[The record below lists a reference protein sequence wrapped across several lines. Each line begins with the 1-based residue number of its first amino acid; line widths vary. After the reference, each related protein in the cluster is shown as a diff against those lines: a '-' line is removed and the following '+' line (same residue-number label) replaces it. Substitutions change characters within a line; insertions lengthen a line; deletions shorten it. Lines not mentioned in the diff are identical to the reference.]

1 MFYKLFLIFSR
12 NISDTVYNATLYDEN
27 EQLEKYG
34 NFSRIKKIVIPIV
47 VVIVTLL
54 GLLGNGIVIWTIR
67 TNTKMRTPMYVLIL
81 NLALVDFLF
90 IAICVPFVGV
100 AYVLPKY
107 IFGRVWCK
115 ICSYFIYVGA
125 CVSIYNLVLIS
136 VVRCIVVVG
145 PLSSRSWVTTK
156 RMYIA
161 IAVVWIVTV
170 SGLSPLLVQYDF
182 SANSYLG
189 EERLICVNL
198 EAAYSI
204 YLMKIFIV
212 LFCTIGYAL
221 PLNIMIILY
230 GIVLT
235 VLKWGAKQRKAL
247 SESDM
252 KRNRAQ
258 GRTTRMVIAVV
269 FCFLLCWL
277 PLQVILMLQ
286 AFGQYPTT
294 IVGVLG
300 RMLANCLAYFNS
312 CMNPVLYF
320 FLSSQFRHSFKQALC
335 CGRCGTRSSL

>member
-1 MFYKLFLIFSR
+1 MFSR
-12 NISDTVYNATLYDEN
+12 NISDTVYNATFYDEN
-27 EQLEKYG
+27 EQLEEYG
-34 NFSRIKKIVIPIV
+34 NFSRVKNIVIPIV
-47 VVIVTLL
+47 FVIVTLL
-54 GLLGNGIVIWTIR
+54 GLVGNGIVIRAIQ
-67 TNTKMRTPMYVLIL
+67 TNTKMRTPTYVLIL
-81 NLALVDFLF
+81 NLALADFLF
-90 IAICVPFVGV
+90 ITICVPFVGV

-115 ICSYFIYVGA
+115 ICSYFIYVSA
-125 CVSIYNLVLIS
+125 CVSIYNLLLIS
-136 VVRCIVVVG
+136 VVRCIVVVA

-170 SGLSPLLVQYDF
+170 SGLSPLLVQYDL

-189 EERLICVNL
+189 EERLVCINL
-198 EAAYSI
+198 EALYSI
-204 YLMKIFIV
+204 YFVKISIV
-212 LFCTIGYAL
+212 LFFTIGYAL

-235 VLKWGAKQRKAL
+235 ALKCGAKQRKAL
-247 SESDM
+247 SESEM

-277 PLQVILMLQ
+277 PLHVILMMQ
-286 AFGQYPTT
+286 AFGQYPANV
-294 IVGVLG
+294 VGILG
-300 RMLANCLAYFNS
+300 LMLANCLAYFNS
-312 CMNPVLYF
+312 CMNPILYA

-335 CGRCGTRSSL
+335 CGRHCGRRSSL

>member
-1 MFYKLFLIFSR
+1 MFSR
-12 NISDTVYNATLYDEN
+12 NISDTVYNVTFYDEN
-27 EQLEKYG
+27 EKSEEYRI
-34 NFSRIKKIVIPIV
+34 FSRVFKKIALPIV

-54 GLLGNGIVIWTIR
+54 GLLGNGIVIRTIQ
-67 TNTKMRTPMYVLIL
+67 TNTKMRTPTYLLIL
-81 NLALVDFLF
+81 NLALADFLF
-90 IAICVPFVGV
+90 IATCVPFVGM

-107 IFGRVWCK
+107 IFGRVLCR

-125 CVSIYNLVLIS
+125 CVSIYILVLIS
-136 VVRCIVVVG
+136 VVRCIVVVA
-145 PLSSRSWVTTK
+145 PLSSRSCVTTQ

-161 IAVVWIVTV
+161 IAVLWIVTV

-182 SANSYLG
+182 STDLG
-189 EERLICVNL
+189 EERLVCVNL
-198 EAAYSI
+198 EAVYSI

-235 VLKWGAKQRKAL
+235 VLKCGARQRKAL
-247 SESDM
+247 SESEM
-252 KRNRAQ
+252 KTNRTQ

-286 AFGQYPTT
+286 SFGQYPTT
-294 IVGVLG
+294 IAGVLG

-312 CMNPVLYF
+312 CMNPILYF

-335 CGRCGTRSSL
+335 FGRHCGTMSSL